1 MRNKS
6 EYQMTKTCLNNWKI
20 RILKLSFD
28 FAQDGEPFDPAH
40 GREPAERPVEPFRI
54 SNFVL
59 RILNLNSSKPIT
71 ESYFVFISFF
81 RT

>member
-28 FAQDGEPFDPAH
+28 FAQDGEPFDAAH
-40 GREPAERPVEPFRI
+40 GRESAERLVEPFRPALARHDW
-54 SNFVL
+54 NKL
-59 RILNLNSSKPIT
+59 ALLQ
-71 ESYFVFISFF
+71 
-81 RT
+81 